1 MMVHRLL
8 TAYMNGEKSKDEEQY
23 ERLCEHSSKRERL
36 AVEAERASIKY
47 KQVEF
52 MQDKMGIPFEG
63 VISGVTEWGI
73 YVELIENQ
81 CEGMVHIRELD
92 DDFYEY
98 DEDNYCIRGRH
109 SGKEFTLGNP
119 VTVEVVKA
127 DLVKKQLDFVLLEP
141 ENKKEK

>member
-8 TAYMNGEKSKDEEQY
+8 TAYLNGEGSKSEEKY
-23 ERLCEHSSKRERL
+23 EKLCIHSSKRERL

-52 MQDKMGIPFEG
+52 MQDKLGEVFEG

-73 YVELIENQ
+73 YVELVENQ
-81 CEGMVHIRELD
+81 CEGMVSIRELD

-98 DEDNYCIRGRH
+98 DEENYCIRGRH
-109 SGKEFTLGNP
+109 KGKEFTLGD
-119 VTVEVVKA
+119 VTWVQVAKA
-127 DLVKKQLDFVLLEP
+127 DLKKKQLDFEMAEKP
-141 ENKKEK
+141 E